1 MELSTTEAL
10 GENQSILAPMNS
22 SSTITVAVTG
32 ASGLLGRP
40 LLALLES
47 DSRYRAR
54 GAAWSRAGGNLDRI
68 DITDP
73 AAVNAWLYEV
83 KPDVLVHLA
92 AERRPDVYAEDPEAA
107 DRLNIDATEALAIS
121 CAAREVN
128 LIFLS
133 TNYVF
138 DGTSSPYLP
147 DDETNPLNDYG
158 RGKLAGE
165 QSVTAAS
172 GKHRVLRVPM
182 LYGSSG
188 NLEESSVTV
197 LARAFLDSDG
207 PVLLDVRQT
216 RYPAYAPDL
225 AVAIVGLLPGLAE
238 GSLPGPILHI
248 SPGEPF
254 TKRDMGEIIASLV
267 GADPSRAVADERPP
281 TGAPRPE
288 EVQLAC
294 PNLEAMGL
302 IKTTPFREAIRVSLE
317 SIREAGG
324 LSPE

>member
-1 MELSTTEAL
+1 
-10 GENQSILAPMNS
+10 MNS
-22 SSTITVAVTG
+22 NPTITVAVTG

-47 DSRYRAR
+47 DSRYRVR
-54 GAAWSRAGGNLDRI
+54 GAAWSRAGGGLDRI

-73 AAVNAWLYEV
+73 AAVDAWLDEV

-107 DRLNIDATEALAIS
+107 DRLNIDATEALATS

-128 LIFLS
+128 LMFLS

-147 DDETNPLNDYG
+147 DDATNPLNDYG

-165 QSVTAAS
+165 HAVTAAS
-172 GKHRVLRVPM
+172 GRHRVLRVPM
-182 LYGSSG
+182 FHGPSES
-188 NLEESSVTV
+188 LEESSVTV

-207 PVLLDVRQT
+207 PVPLDVRQT

-225 AVAIVGLLPGLAE
+225 AAVIVGLLPGLAG
-238 GSLPGPILHI
+238 GSLPGPILHF
-248 SPGEPF
+248 SPDEPF
-254 TKRDMGEIIASLV
+254 TKRDMGEIIAPLV
-267 GADPSRAVADERPP
+267 GAESARAVADERPP
-281 TGAPRPE
+281 SGAARPE
-288 EVQLAC
+288 KVKLAC

-302 IKTTPFREAIRVSLE
+302 MKITPFREAIRMSLE

-324 LSPE
+324 L